1 MKRNGFSL
9 VELLVVI
16 AIIAIA
22 SGWATLNFRAW
33 VDKSGVEAQTKEML
47 TDLTNAR
54 LMAIQTK
61 KTHRVI
67 LNPRSITF
75 RRYSTE
81 ADVAGTQ
88 VFSKNLK
95 YEVAQ
100 FSAGAY
106 TPFSDFTMTVS
117 DEGYATSLPFT
128 LAVPAAVGG
137 DPFYNCLGVHTAR
150 VNIGR
155 INGNNCE
162 YK

>member
-1 MKRNGFSL
+1 MMKRNGFSL
-9 VELLVVI
+9 VELVIVI
-16 AIIAIA
+16 AIIAL
-22 SGWATLNFRAW
+22 ATGLVTINFRAW

-47 TDLTNAR
+47 SDLTNAR
-54 LMAIQTK
+54 MMAIQTK

-67 LNPRSITF
+67 LNPKSIAF

-81 ADVAGTQ
+81 ADAAGRQ

-95 YEVAQ
+95 YEIAQ
-100 FSAGAY
+100 FSSGTY
-106 TPFSDFTMTVS
+106 TAFSDFTMIIN
-117 DEGYATSLPFT
+117 DEGFTNSLFT
-128 LAVPAAVGG
+128 IAVPAAVGG
-137 DPFYNCLGVHTAR
+137 DPFYNCLGVHNAR